1 MDWSDYEVD
10 GQLSIEDIVLETWR
24 DVVGYEGYY
33 QVSNT
38 GKVKSISRNIWN
50 GKGYIKSSGK
60 LLKQGTNQ
68 KGYPIV
74 YLSKNSKSKT
84 ITVHRLVAKAFIE
97 NPSDKP
103 QVNHIDGNKKNNNVS
118 NLEWCSNQENQL
130 HAVINKLNDHSTYK
144 SGKAE
149 RPVYKIDTET
159 NEVIAK
165 YNSISEATDAIG
177 YKSKSNIG
185 ACCRGLKK
193 TVGGYKWVYADE
205 RQVM

>member
-10 GQLSIEDIVLETWR
+10 GQLSIEDIALETWR

-33 QVSNT
+33 KVSNI
-38 GKVKSISRNIWN
+38 GRVKSVERKIWN
-50 GKGYIKSSGK
+50 GKGYKTEFSRI
-60 LLKQGTNQ
+60 LKQALNY

-74 YLSKNSKSKT
+74 YLSKESKQKT
-84 ITVHRLVAKAFIE
+84 VSVHRLVALAFIS
-97 NPSDKP
+97 NPQNKP

-159 NEVIAK
+159 NEIIAK
-165 YNSISEATDAIG
+165 YNSIAEATDAIG

-193 TVGGYKWVYADE
+193 TVGGYKWKYADE
-205 RQVM
+205 RKVM

>member
-1 MDWSDYEVD
+1 MDWSDYEVE
-10 GQLSIEDIVLETWR
+10 GQLSIEDIVLEIWR

-84 ITVHRLVAKAFIE
+84 ITVHRLVAKHLLKI
-97 NPSDKP
+97 
-103 QVNHIDGNKKNNNVS
+103 Q
-118 NLEWCSNQENQL
+118 
-130 HAVINKLNDHSTYK
+130 VINHKLIILTAIK
-144 SGKAE
+144 RTTMFLIWSGVAIK
-149 RPVYKIDTET
+149 KISYTQLLT
-159 NEVIAK
+159 N
-165 YNSISEATDAIG
+165 
-177 YKSKSNIG
+177 
-185 ACCRGLKK
+185 
-193 TVGGYKWVYADE
+193 
-205 RQVM
+205 